1 MRYHRVNHKIVVERN
16 PAYWDAENVQL
27 KGIEFYPI
35 ENRASEEM
43 AFLSRVIDVTMA
55 LPLGKVTAYKGSPY
69 LRIDPALQVE
79 SLLINV
85 TRPPL
90 DRLEVRQALAQAI
103 RRTPLCEQV
112 LRAGQEP
119 ALNFVPPQ
127 TAGGFKPIVK
137 IVEGNP
143 DAKVWENIGELAYAY
158 NTSDA
163 RKLVAETLQ
172 SQLNA
177 AADKPILRLENLEWK
192 TYLAKRQAKDF
203 DITRLGWSADLDD
216 PSNFLDLFV
225 SDNPNNYTGW
235 ANPEYDALVKARQF
249 ARAEAILMR
258 ELPVIPL
265 YFNPNVYL
273 ISPRVHGWTASEM
286 DTRPWKEVWVK

>member
-1 MRYHRVNHKIVVERN
+1 
-16 PAYWDAENVQL
+16 
-27 KGIEFYPI
+27 
-35 ENRASEEM
+35 
-43 AFLSRVIDVTMA
+43 MA

-192 TYLAKRQAKDF
+192 NLPRQTAGQRF
-203 DITRLGWSADLDD
+203 RHHAAGLERG
-216 PSNFLDLFV
+216 PRRPVELF
-225 SDNPNNYTGW
+225 GFICERQ
-235 ANPEYDALVKARQF
+235 PE
-249 ARAEAILMR
+249 
-258 ELPVIPL
+258 
-265 YFNPNVYL
+265 
-273 ISPRVHGWTASEM
+273 
-286 DTRPWKEVWVK
+286 